1 MGEGKDYNSTDV
13 IDKKFDSCISRHD
26 ELVALHDALT
36 RQAREVCVGKNKD
49 YGNVKNDTLSN
60 FYQTA
65 DMLGISPQQ
74 ACLTHMYKHF
84 AALCRHARDGK
95 LDSETLR
102 GRVVDIINYSV
113 IYFAIEERGKA
124 SKQSAESDKG

>member
-1 MGEGKDYNSTDV
+1 MGEEKDYNSTDV
-13 IDKKFDSCISRHD
+13 IDKKIDACISRHD

-65 DMLGISPQQ
+65 DMLGINPQQ

-84 AALCRHARDGK
+84 AALCRHARDGR

-102 GRVVDIINYSV
+102 GRIVDIINYAV
-113 IYFAIEERGKA
+113 IYFAIEERGKG
-124 SKQSAESDKG
+124 KQSAKSEKG